1 MLQMLHYQ
9 ILVTLCYLFLT
20 STLRKMKYIRSNNCN
35 FMTKELK
42 KAIMNRSK
50 LRRKFL
56 KTRNKE
62 SRKRFNRQRNTCV
75 SLLRKTKR
83 RFFEELDDKVVSN
96 NREFWK
102 TVGPLFSG
110 KDFHKEYII
119 LNNNNKAISNN
130 EELAKIFN
138 KRFSKIVENLD
149 IDETLASQIV
159 SSDITDPAFNTI
171 KKYEYHP
178 SIIKIKHFM
187 SGKDLQLSFNFET
200 KNKILT
206 EIHN

>member
-1 MLQMLHYQ
+1 
-9 ILVTLCYLFLT
+9 
-20 STLRKMKYIRSNNCN
+20 
-35 FMTKELK
+35 MTKELK

-50 LRRKFL
+50 LRRKFF

-62 SRKRFNRQRNTCV
+62 SRKRFNHQRNTCV

-102 TVGPLFSG
+102 IVGPLFSG

-130 EELAKIFN
+130 EELAKI
-138 KRFSKIVENLD
+138 RFSKIEENLD
-149 IDETLASQIV
+149 IDETLTSKIA
-159 SSDITDPAFNTI
+159 SSDITGPVFNTI
-171 KKYEYHP
+171 KK
-178 SIIKIKHFM
+178 
-187 SGKDLQLSFNFET
+187 
-200 KNKILT
+200 
-206 EIHN
+206 